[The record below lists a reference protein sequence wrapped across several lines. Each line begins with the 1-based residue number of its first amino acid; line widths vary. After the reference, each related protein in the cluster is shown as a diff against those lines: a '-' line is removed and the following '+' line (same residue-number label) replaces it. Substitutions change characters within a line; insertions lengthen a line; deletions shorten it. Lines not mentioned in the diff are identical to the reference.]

1 MARRR
6 RSGLVRARRAA
17 YLTQRA
23 LGDARAIQTGRVGE
37 RVANRVMGRL
47 ISRMLRGLWR

>member
-6 RSGLVRARRAA
+6 RSSLVQARRWA
-17 YLTQRA
+17 YLTQRT
-23 LGDARAIQTGRVGE
+23 LGDARAIQTGRVGQ
-37 RVANRVMGRL
+37 RVTNRIMGRL